1 MKFLI
6 SVLLFIPLAGLS
18 TTQIFGTATN
28 SVGEWIY
35 LYEIEEFVTKTEH
48 FVQKFKT
55 TEKNRFYFEV
65 EHKEVKRYSIRLN
78 NAYSELYLEP
88 DGSYKIIFPEESVEV
103 IPYFSGKEVELLF
116 LELDSTDINYK
127 ILGFEAWLDDEMADL
142 YLLKDV
148 DPTQFID
155 GVLDFKMEVLE
166 AYRNEESSYFKNH
179 IKYVLGKTIDN
190 INYFGSP
197 NELEKF
203 NFYIRDQEVLYQL
216 PAYVEFFKDFYAGV
230 FLKLNQKSK
239 ELVLNGLNQADTET
253 LVSGLLADS
262 IVPSLQIAEIV
273 ALEIIKSEYP
283 KGNIPQNALI
293 KVTRFIEL
301 NSSFAENKKIASNI
315 QKEFY
320 QLVAG
325 DPLPTIYLQDEIVLG
340 NNNKYQYIHFFDPAN
355 PKSLGETYALRALY
369 TKYKKDIDFVT
380 IYLDSKTT
388 NEPFKKRVL
397 NEITWP
403 KYDLSYYHPIWK
415 TLNVGTFPYYILI
428 NSDSKIE
435 NNPALGPIPNG
446 VYETIDKTF
455 HKLLNRQ

>member
-1 MKFLI
+1 MKFII
-6 SVLLFIPLAGLS
+6 SVLLFIPLLGLAK
-18 TTQIFGTATN
+18 TQIFGTATN
-28 SVGEWIY
+28 SVGEWVY
-35 LYEIEEFVTKTEH
+35 LYEIEEFMTKTER

-65 EHKEVKRYSIRLN
+65 EQNEIKRYIIRLN

-88 DGSYKIIFPEESVEV
+88 NGSYKIIFPEESVEV
-103 IPYFSGKEVELLF
+103 IPYFSGKEMELLF

-142 YLLKDV
+142 YLLKDA
-148 DPTQFID
+148 DPTRFID
-155 GVLDFKMEVLE
+155 GVLNFKMEVLE
-166 AYRNEESSYFKNH
+166 AYRDEASNYFKNH

-203 NFYIRDQEVLYQL
+203 NFYIRNQEVLYHL
-216 PAYVEFFKDFYAGV
+216 PAYVDFFQDFYAGV
-230 FLKLNQKSK
+230 FSKLNQKSK
-239 ELVLNGLNQADTET
+239 KRVLNGLNEADTET

-273 ALEIIKSEYP
+273 ALEIVRSEYP

-320 QLVAG
+320 SLVAG
-325 DPLPTIYLQDEIVLG
+325 DPLPTIYVQDKILLG
-340 NNNKYQYIHFFDPAN
+340 NRNKYHYIHFFDPAN
-355 PKSLGETYALRALY
+355 PKSLAETYALRALY
-369 TKYKKDIDFVT
+369 TKYKKDVDFIS
-380 IYLDSKTT
+380 IYLASKTA
-388 NEPFKKRVL
+388 NESFKKRVL
-397 NEITWP
+397 KEITWP
-403 KYDLSYYHPIWK
+403 KYGLSYYHPIWK

-428 NSDSKIE
+428 NGDSKIE
-435 NNPALGPIPNG
+435 RIPALGPIPNG

-455 HKLLNRQ
+455 HQLFNR

>member
-6 SVLLFIPLAGLS
+6 SVLLFIPLLGLAK
-18 TTQIFGTATN
+18 TQIFGTATN
-28 SVGEWIY
+28 SVGEWVY
-35 LYEIEEFVTKTEH
+35 LYEIEEFMTKTER

-65 EHKEVKRYSIRLN
+65 EQNEIKRYIIRLN

-88 DGSYKIIFPEESVEV
+88 NGSYKIIFPEESVEV
-103 IPYFSGKEVELLF
+103 IPYFSGKEMELLF

-148 DPTQFID
+148 DPTRFID
-155 GVLDFKMEVLE
+155 GVLNFKMEVLE
-166 AYRNEESSYFKNH
+166 AYRDEASNYFKNH

-203 NFYIRDQEVLYQL
+203 NFYIRNQEVLYHL
-216 PAYVEFFKDFYAGV
+216 PAYVDFFQDFYAGV
-230 FLKLNQKSK
+230 FSKLNQKSK
-239 ELVLNGLNQADTET
+239 KRVLNGLNEADTET

-273 ALEIIKSEYP
+273 ALEIVRSEYP

-320 QLVAG
+320 SLVAG
-325 DPLPTIYLQDEIVLG
+325 DPLPTIYVQDKILLG
-340 NNNKYQYIHFFDPAN
+340 NRNKYHYIHFFDPAN
-355 PKSLGETYALRALY
+355 PKSLAETYALRALY
-369 TKYKKDIDFVT
+369 TKYKKDVDFVS
-380 IYLDSKTT
+380 IYLASKTA
-388 NEPFKKRVL
+388 NESFKKRVL
-397 NEITWP
+397 KEITWP
-403 KYDLSYYHPIWK
+403 KYGLSYYHPIWK
-415 TLNVGTFPYYILI
+415 TFNVGAFPYYILI
-428 NSDSKIE
+428 NSDSQIE
-435 NNPALGPIPNG
+435 RIPALGPIPNG

-455 HKLLNRQ
+455 HQLFNR

>member
-6 SVLLFIPLAGLS
+6 SVLLFIPLLGLAK
-18 TTQIFGTATN
+18 TQIFGTATN
-28 SVGEWIY
+28 SVGEWVY
-35 LYEIEEFVTKTEH
+35 LYEIEEFMTKTER

-55 TEKNRFYFEV
+55 TEKNRFYFEL
-65 EHKEVKRYSIRLN
+65 EQKEIKRYIIRLN

-88 DGSYKIIFPEESVEV
+88 NGSYKIIFPEESVEV
-103 IPYFSGKEVELLF
+103 IPYFSGKEMELLF

-148 DPTQFID
+148 DPTRFID
-155 GVLDFKMEVLE
+155 GVLNFKMEVLE
-166 AYRNEESSYFKNH
+166 AYRDEASNYFKNH

-203 NFYIRDQEVLYQL
+203 NFYIRNQEVLYHL
-216 PAYVEFFKDFYAGV
+216 PAYVDFFQDFYAGV
-230 FLKLNQKSK
+230 FSKLNQKSK
-239 ELVLNGLNQADTET
+239 KRVLNGLNQADTET

-273 ALEIIKSEYP
+273 ALEIVKSEYP

-320 QLVAG
+320 SLVAG
-325 DPLPTIYLQDEIVLG
+325 DPLPTIYLQDKILLG
-340 NNNKYQYIHFFDPAN
+340 NRNKYHYVHFFDPTN
-355 PKSLGETYALRALY
+355 PKSLAETYALRALY
-369 TKYKKDIDFVT
+369 TKYKKNVDFIS
-380 IYLDSKTT
+380 IYLASKTA
-388 NEPFKKRVL
+388 NESFKKRVL
-397 NEITWP
+397 KEITWP
-403 KYDLSYYHPIWK
+403 KYGLSYYHPIWK

-428 NSDSKIE
+428 NGDSKIE
-435 NNPALGPIPNG
+435 RIPAL
-446 VYETIDKTF
+446 
-455 HKLLNRQ
+455 L

>member
-1 MKFLI
+1 MKFII
-6 SVLLFIPLAGLS
+6 SVLLFIPLLGLAK
-18 TTQIFGTATN
+18 TQIFGTATN
-28 SVGEWIY
+28 SVGEWVY
-35 LYEIEEFVTKTEH
+35 LYEIEEFMTKTER

-65 EHKEVKRYSIRLN
+65 EQNEIKRYIIRLN

-88 DGSYKIIFPEESVEV
+88 NGSYKIIFPEESVEV
-103 IPYFSGKEVELLF
+103 IPYFSGKEMELLF

-142 YLLKDV
+142 YLLKDA
-148 DPTQFID
+148 DPTRFID
-155 GVLDFKMEVLE
+155 GVLNFKMEVLE
-166 AYRNEESSYFKNH
+166 AYRDEASNYFKNH
-179 IKYVLGKTIDN
+179 IKYVLGRTIDN

-203 NFYIRDQEVLYQL
+203 NFYIRNQEVLYHL
-216 PAYVEFFKDFYAGV
+216 PAYVDFFQDFYAGV
-230 FLKLNQKSK
+230 FSKLNQKSK
-239 ELVLNGLNQADTET
+239 KRVLNGLNEADTET

-273 ALEIIKSEYP
+273 ALEIVKSEYP

-320 QLVAG
+320 SLVAG
-325 DPLPTIYLQDEIVLG
+325 DPLPTIYVQDKILLG
-340 NNNKYQYIHFFDPAN
+340 NRNKYHYIHFFDPAN
-355 PKSLGETYALRALY
+355 PKSLAETYALRALY
-369 TKYKKDIDFVT
+369 TKYKKDVDFIS
-380 IYLDSKTT
+380 IYLASKTA
-388 NEPFKKRVL
+388 NESFKKRVL
-397 NEITWP
+397 KEITWP
-403 KYDLSYYHPIWK
+403 KYALSYYHPIWK
-415 TLNVGTFPYYILI
+415 TLNVGTFPYYVLI

-435 NNPALGPIPNG
+435 RIPALGPIPNG

-455 HKLLNRQ
+455 HQLFNR

>member
-6 SVLLFIPLAGLS
+6 SVLLFIPLLGLAK
-18 TTQIFGTATN
+18 TQIFGTATN
-28 SVGEWIY
+28 SVGEWVY
-35 LYEIEEFVTKTEH
+35 LYEIEEFMTKTER

-65 EHKEVKRYSIRLN
+65 EQKEIKRYIIRLN
-78 NAYSELYLEP
+78 NGYSELYLEP
-88 DGSYKIIFPEESVEV
+88 NGSYKIIFPEESVEV
-103 IPYFSGKEVELLF
+103 IPYFSGKEMELLF

-148 DPTQFID
+148 DPTRFID
-155 GVLDFKMEVLE
+155 GVLNFKMEVLE
-166 AYRNEESSYFKNH
+166 AYRYEASNYFKNH

-203 NFYIRDQEVLYQL
+203 NFYIRNQEVLYHL
-216 PAYVEFFKDFYAGV
+216 PAYVDFFQDFYADV
-230 FLKLNQKSK
+230 FSKLNQKSK
-239 ELVLNGLNQADTET
+239 KRVLNGLNQADTKT
-253 LVSGLLADS
+253 LISGLLADS

-273 ALEIIKSEYP
+273 ALEIVKSEYP

-320 QLVAG
+320 SLVAG
-325 DPLPTIYLQDEIVLG
+325 DPLPTIYVQDKILLG
-340 NNNKYQYIHFFDPAN
+340 NRNKYHYIHFFDPAN
-355 PKSLGETYALRALY
+355 PKSLAETYALRALY
-369 TKYKKDIDFVT
+369 TKYKKDVDFIS
-380 IYLDSKTT
+380 IYLASKTA
-388 NEPFKKRVL
+388 NESFKKRVL
-397 NEITWP
+397 KEITWP
-403 KYDLSYYHPIWK
+403 KYALSYYHPIWK
-415 TLNVGTFPYYILI
+415 TFNVGTFPYYILI

-435 NNPALGPIPNG
+435 RIPALGPIPNG

-455 HKLLNRQ
+455 HQLFNR